1 MTNKSAPAPSA
12 APAPSQTSANAGI
25 HLRDVRK
32 IYRIAAQDVEAL
44 RGVSLHIRP
53 GAITAVTGKSG
64 AGKSTLL
71 HIVGTLD
78 RPTAG
83 HVVLNG
89 VDVSQMADQTASQF
103 RNATV
108 GFVFQM
114 NNLLN
119 EFSAIENVMLPGLI
133 AGAPR
138 SRVEQRAQMLLRAV
152 GLGHRLEHRPGELS
166 GGEQQRVA
174 IARALVM
181 APPILLADEPT
192 GNLDQKTSH
201 DIQDLLLQICM
212 ENKVTML
219 LVTHDPDLARRLPN
233 QVIMEDG
240 RVIDTS
246 GEGVAR

>member
-1 MTNKSAPAPSA
+1 MNTDSAPATNA
-12 APAPSQTSANAGI
+12 AQARPTLASGAGI
-25 HLRDVRK
+25 LLRDVYK
-32 IYRIAAQDVEAL
+32 VYRIAAQDVEAL
-44 RGVSLHIRP
+44 RGVSLQVQA
-53 GAITAVTGKSG
+53 GAVTAVTGKSG

-78 RPTAG
+78 RPTMG
-83 HVVLNG
+83 TVILNG
-89 VDVSQMADQTASQF
+89 VDVSNMVDQAASQF
-103 RNATV
+103 RNASV

-133 AGAPR
+133 AGAG
-138 SRVEQRAQMLLRAV
+138 RAQVQYRAQILLKAV

-174 IARALVM
+174 IARALIM

-201 DIQDLLLQICM
+201 EIQDLLLKVCV

-246 GEGVAR
+246 GEGVSR